1 MIFLL
6 FLVTACAIK
15 NTGTPSNTDDVKF
28 IFDTELLSLNEEV
41 DTKTFSSKEE
51 LNAFLQNIGISSSD
65 MSYGSGAVRMMSADA
80 MEESAAPM
88 AKAGT
93 DVDYSQTNVQ
103 VAGIDEA
110 DILKTDGNYI
120 YTITDKTLFVI
131 KAYPGE
137 DADVVAKIEFE
148 DRPQGLFVEGDK
160 MAVFGHTETLDY
172 SKWGFVPTS
181 GMSFFNIYDI
191 SNKKDIE
198 LEKEFK
204 FEGSYFNGRLNNGI
218 AYIVV
223 NSYPQYRI
231 MPMPLIIENGEK
243 SNIAVEDMRYFDIP
257 YDSAQFT
264 SVYSI
269 DLENEELID
278 SKSFAVE
285 STQSMYMSEDNLYI
299 IYTKYINEWEFEQ
312 EIRVAIVEPKLPES
326 EKRRIE
332 KIRNAD
338 SELLSRYEKQ
348 SKISEIVNRYIGYLK
363 RDDRDF
369 IQGEI
374 NKRLKEKLKEFKY
387 FEYTVIN
394 KVSVDDGEIEAVA
407 NGKVPGHIV
416 NQFSMDEYDNVFR
429 IATTVNQ
436 RWDRFV
442 DEEEIIER
450 KMMAEENIAFAE
462 ESVAVDR
469 MIVPMPPQ
477 RMSESINNV
486 YTLDEDLK
494 ILDSIEGL
502 AEGEQIFSTRFM
514 GDRLYMVTFRQVD
527 PFFVIDLSNPSNIK
541 ELGKLK
547 VPGFSRYLHPYDRNI
562 VIGLGRDSTD
572 EGRQKGPKISLF
584 DVSDVSNP
592 KEIAKWAG
600 KEEYAQTTAEFEH
613 KAFLFSKEKNLL
625 VIPAYSYDYES
636 GRESY
641 NGALVFDISEDGISL
656 RGLIDHSNERD
667 PSRYYGLGVERSL
680 YIEDLLYTKSPN
692 LLRINEIDDLGSV
705 KDVELKINYDGDMVI
720 IEKMG

>member
-1 MIFLL
+1 MKKTICAMFVMLL
-6 FLVTACAIK
+6 LVLTSCQT
-15 NTGTPSNTDDVKF
+15 NLPNLPSEQGNFKSTFSADKD
-28 IFDTELLSLNEEV
+28 IDTLRFKSVGELNEFLKEHE
-41 DTKTFSSKEE
+41 SS
-51 LNAFLQNIGISSSD
+51 GGMYSSRGV
-65 MSYGSGAVRMMSADA
+65 MI
-80 MEESAAPM
+80 ESAVMTDSVQMEKSAPPPSY
-88 AKAGT
+88 
-93 DVDYSQTNVQ
+93 DNLDYSGTNVQ
-103 VAGIDEA
+103 VQGIDEA

-137 DADVVAKIEFE
+137 DADVVAKIKFE
-148 DRPQGLFVEGDK
+148 DRPQGLFVEGNK
-160 MAVFGHTETLDY
+160 MAVFGHAETLDY
-172 SKWGFVPTS
+172 SKWDFVPTS

-191 SNKKDIE
+191 RNKKDIE

-204 FEGSYFNGRLNNGI
+204 FEGSYFNGRMNNGI

-231 MPMPLIIENGEK
+231 MPMPLIMENGEK
-243 SNIAVEDMRYFDIP
+243 SNIAIEDMRYFDIP

-269 DLENEELID
+269 DLVNEELVD

-285 STQSMYMSEDNLYI
+285 ATQSMYMSDDNLYI
-299 IYTKYINEWEFEQ
+299 VSTKYVNEWDFEQ
-312 EIRVAIVEPKLPES
+312 EIRVAIIEQKLPES
-326 EKRRIE
+326 EKKRIE

-363 RDDRDF
+363 REERDS
-369 IQGEI
+369 IIEEV

-436 RWDRFV
+436 RWDRFI
-442 DEEEIIER
+442 DEEEIVESKR
-450 KMMAEENIAFAE
+450 LAKEGVIA
-462 ESVAVDR
+462 DR
-469 MIVPMPPQ
+469 MFVPMPPQ
-477 RMSESINNV
+477 RMSESTNNV
-486 YTLDEDLK
+486 YTLDEDLD
-494 ILDSIEGL
+494 IMDSIEGL

-527 PFFVIDLSNPSNIK
+527 PFFVIDLSNPSNIR

-547 VPGFSRYLHPYDRNI
+547 IPGFSRYLHPYDKNI
-562 VIGLGRDSTD
+562 VIGLGRDTD
-572 EGRQKGPKISLF
+572 EGRQTGIKISLF
-584 DVSDVSNP
+584 DVSDVENP
-592 KEIAKWAG
+592 KEIAKWVG

-625 VIPAYSYDYES
+625 IIPAYNYDYE
-636 GRESY
+636 GREGY

-656 RGLIDHSNERD
+656 RGLIDHSAGHYKGY
-667 PSRYYGLGVERSL
+667 YYGQGVERSL
-680 YIEDLLYTKSPN
+680 YIEDLLYTKSST
-692 LLRINEIDDLGSV
+692 LLRINEIDDLNSV
-705 KDVELKINYDGDMVI
+705 KDVELKINYEGDMVI
-720 IEKMG
+720 IEKWE